1 MRVDARTCAHNE
13 HALHHRHAH
22 IKMINFTSDIN
33 WMEWNG
39 MRAPFIWNYVLQQS
53 SSDIHS
59 RRARALTISTKY
71 RLWFCHSSPF
81 GLCLF
86 VGFFFISFWSRL
98 FFMAAWVKWIMVIP
112 PYSIRMTLLIRNK
125 SRLLLHWFD
134 FLSFVLQPRFL
145 SVPILQLCV
154 FLQFWSLISR
164 KIAHPNWVCITNYMS
179 F

>member
-1 MRVDARTCAHNE
+1 
-13 HALHHRHAH
+13 
-22 IKMINFTSDIN
+22 
-33 WMEWNG
+33 

-112 PYSIRMTLLIRNK
+112 PYSIRVTLLIRNK

-145 SVPILQLCV
+145 SVLILQPCY
-154 FLQFWSLISR
+154 
-164 KIAHPNWVCITNYMS
+164 AVCISAILITHFPKNSPSKLGLYHKLYDILTDNMQTLTL
-179 F
+179 